1 MRLDVWVAGLPG
13 LEVEVDLELRLFVAE
28 GVRDL
33 DEQGVLALFTNLA
46 VRSTQELD
54 ELLARRWVDLDPHDP
69 RTAHFGS

>member
-33 DEQGVLALFTNLA
+33 DEQGVLALFANLA

-54 ELLARRWVDLDPHDP
+54 ELLARRWVDLIP
-69 RTAHFGS
+69 FYLVFYSS